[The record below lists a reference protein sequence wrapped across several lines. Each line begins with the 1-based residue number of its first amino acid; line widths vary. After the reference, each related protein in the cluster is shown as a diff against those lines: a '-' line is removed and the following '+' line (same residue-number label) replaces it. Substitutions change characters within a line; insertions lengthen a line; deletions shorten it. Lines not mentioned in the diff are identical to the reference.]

1 MPANWLTTAM
11 TVEDDHLMIARL
23 REHGEQALAEAISSY
38 DERLL
43 RIIDLRLDPRLS
55 GRIDAADVLQEVFL
69 EARKRLTRFLDDARV
84 PVFVWLR
91 GVVLDTLVHVHRRH
105 LRAKMRDAGREVA
118 WQGGAGPQATSVSLA
133 GFLIGD
139 LTSPSQA
146 AIRQE
151 LAARIEAM
159 LGAMDEIDREVLILR
174 HFEQL
179 SNDEVA
185 GVLGV
190 KKAAASRRYMRAL
203 ARFREVLSGVP
214 GLDEG

>member
-1 MPANWLTTAM
+1 MPADQLAM
-11 TVEDDHLMIARL
+11 TMPVEHDNSEIAQL
-23 REHGEQALAEAISSY
+23 REHSEQALAEIISSY
-38 DERLL
+38 NERLL
-43 RIIDLRLDPRLS
+43 RIIDLRLAPQLS
-55 GRIDAADVLQEVFL
+55 GRVDAADVLQEVFL
-69 EARKRLTRFLDDARV
+69 EARKRLPRFLRDASV

-105 LRAKMRDAGREVA
+105 LGAKMRDAGREVPLHA
-118 WQGGAGPQATSVSLA
+118 GGGPQATSVSLA

-146 AIRQE
+146 AMRQE
-151 LAARIEAM
+151 LATRIEVTLA
-159 LGAMDEIDREVLILR
+159 AMDEIDREVLILR

-185 GVLGV
+185 SVIGV

-203 ARFREVLSGVP
+203 ARFREVLSAVP
-214 GLDEG
+214 GLEDD